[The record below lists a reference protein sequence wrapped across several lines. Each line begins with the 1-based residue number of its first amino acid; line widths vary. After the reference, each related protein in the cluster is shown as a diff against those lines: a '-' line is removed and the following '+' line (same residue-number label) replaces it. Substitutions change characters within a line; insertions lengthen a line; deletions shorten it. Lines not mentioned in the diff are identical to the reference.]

1 MLLTKSSNFII
12 GPVATLLGYIMDAIF
27 RFLETITGGNAK
39 TGVAII
45 LMTIVIYVLML
56 PLTYR
61 QQKFSKLQAKMMPEI
76 QKVQAKYK
84 GRRDSESMS
93 RMNEETKEI
102 YAKYG
107 VSPSG
112 SCVQLLI
119 QMPILFALYRVI
131 YNIPAY
137 VSQVRDVFTPLVDG
151 LINKVG
157 IAESAGIMEQL
168 SVYKQFSRQFENE
181 NFLTN
186 VGDYA
191 SNTFIDVL
199 NRASTADWALV
210 ESNSLITNNGLAD
223 AARNAQQGLSSFN
236 SFLGLNIGDSPM
248 FALRN
253 NGGSFLVIIMAIL
266 IPLLA
271 ALTQFINFKMMPQ
284 AANASSGNETADSMA
299 NSMKTMNTT
308 MPLLSAVMCFTLP
321 AGLGLYWIAG
331 AVVRSVQQVFIN
343 RHIDNLD
350 FDAILE
356 ANQEKAKAK
365 NKNKT
370 RKEAGT
376 ENVTEKKFVEY
387 SSMKTKNM
395 GRKISLTKAEEEA
408 LEKKLAATKGRKF
421 KAGSMAEKVNLV
433 NKYNNPN
440 QE

>member
-1 MLLTKSSNFII
+1 MLLTKNSTFII

-210 ESNSLITNNGLAD
+210 ENNSLITNNGL
-223 AARNAQQGLSSFN
+223 
-236 SFLGLNIGDSPM
+236 
-248 FALRN
+248 
-253 NGGSFLVIIMAIL
+253 
-266 IPLLA
+266 
-271 ALTQFINFKMMPQ
+271 T
-284 AANASSGNETADSMA
+284 
-299 NSMKTMNTT
+299 
-308 MPLLSAVMCFTLP
+308 
-321 AGLGLYWIAG
+321 
-331 AVVRSVQQVFIN
+331 
-343 RHIDNLD
+343 
-350 FDAILE
+350 
-356 ANQEKAKAK
+356 
-365 NKNKT
+365 
-370 RKEAGT
+370 
-376 ENVTEKKFVEY
+376 
-387 SSMKTKNM
+387 
-395 GRKISLTKAEEEA
+395 
-408 LEKKLAATKGRKF
+408 
-421 KAGSMAEKVNLV
+421 
-433 NKYNNPN
+433 
-440 QE
+440 

>member
-1 MLLTKSSNFII
+1 MLLTKSTNFII
-12 GPVATLLGYIMDAIF
+12 GPVATLLGYIMEAIF
-27 RFLETITGGNAK
+27 NFLSAVTGGNAK

-76 QKVQAKYK
+76 QKVQAKYRGK
-84 GRRDSESMS
+84 RDQESMA

-107 VSPSG
+107 VSQSG

-168 SVYKQFSRQFENE
+168 SVYNQFTRQFNNE

-186 VGDYA
+186 TGNYA
-191 SNTFIDVL
+191 ANTFIDVL

-210 ESNSLITNNGLAD
+210 ESNNLIVNNGLAD
-223 AARNAQQGLSSFN
+223 AARNAQQAISSYN
-236 SFLGLNIGDSPM
+236 SFLGLNIGDAPL

-253 NGGSFLVIIMAIL
+253 SGGSILVIIMALL

-271 ALTQFINFKMMPQ
+271 ALTQYINFKLMPQ
-284 AANASSGNETADSMA
+284 AATPNSGNDAADSMA

-308 MPLLSAVMCFTLP
+308 MPILSAVMCFTLP

-331 AVVRSVQQVFIN
+331 AVVRSVQQIFIN
-343 RHIDNLD
+343 RHIDKLD
-350 FDAILE
+350 IDSILE
-356 ANQEKAKAK
+356 ANQAKAK
-365 NKNKT
+365 EKSKNKV
-370 RKEAGT
+370 RKDAGT
-376 ENVTEKKFVEY
+376 QNVTEKKFVEY

-395 GRKISLTKAEEEA
+395 GRKVSLTQAEEEA
-408 LEKKLAATKGRKF
+408 LEKKLAENKGRKYR
-421 KAGSMAEKVNLV
+421 AGSMAEKVNLV